1 MTEVKAV
8 LYTMLF
14 HIIHNI
20 GSTSNSGSH
29 LRKLLHFGIS
39 CFEKKARMLQM
50 IYGLAQACPNFCL
63 FLGSV
68 SHGFAVTAYDSLR
81 LTPQSPQVTHK
92 PQSIEVVLFL

>member
-1 MTEVKAV
+1 MREVKAV

-20 GSTSNSGSH
+20 GSTSSGSH

-50 IYGLAQACPNFCL
+50 IYGACSGLPQFL
-63 FLGSV
+63 LILGSV
-68 SHGFAVTAYDSLR
+68 SHGFAVTAYASLR